1 MRRLPCPCS
10 DLQLWLRAQLTSVSI
25 RFENTAARTYSPSVS
40 FGGADS
46 LGTDGGVVSVLGSQ
60 DDGWISMRIK
70 LSQLDDTQGTAA
82 FNAIIFRDISGA
94 PCCWSRACWSA
105 SRWA

>member
-1 MRRLPCPCS
+1 LRHAPRS

-46 LGTDGGVVSVLGSQ
+46 LDTDVVSVLGSQ
-60 DDGWISMRIK
+60 DDGWISTRLK
-70 LSQLDDTQGTAA
+70 FSLLDDTQGAA
-82 FNAIIFRDISGA
+82 TYNSIVLKDISGA
-94 PCCWSRACWSA
+94 RQVLLLRARCSRAG
-105 SRWA
+105 